1 VKEISWILNDDI
13 VMETLPDG
21 KKKLIN
27 NDYIELVFQE
37 TLGKGRFCKVKKALG
52 AYPKFGEKDIP
63 YAIKIFNKQQLK
75 STPFYKMEKLTNMLA
90 KSDDEITLQGKFD
103 HPNVC
108 KTFIAFDHGEHADG
122 FIYLLMQIGD
132 LGSVSKADESSGKA
146 VFSIPEEVAEQ
157 VEMNITDPGL
167 KKEYAPFCKNMK
179 EKIVQFIFAD
189 VASGLR
195 YLHHPELRVANRDI
209 KPENIVFTTEDGGT
223 SLNKRDRA
231 MIVDFTTSE

>member
-1 VKEISWILNDDI
+1 
-13 VMETLPDG
+13 M
-21 KKKLIN
+21 
-27 NDYIELVFQE
+27 
-37 TLGKGRFCKVKKALG
+37 
-52 AYPKFGEKDIP
+52 
-63 YAIKIFNKQQLK
+63 
-75 STPFYKMEKLTNMLA
+75 
-90 KSDDEITLQGKFD
+90 QGKFD

-108 KTFIAFDHGEHADG
+108 KTFIAFDQGEQHEG

-132 LGSVSKADESSGKA
+132 LGSVCKADESSGKA

-157 VEMNITDPGL
+157 VEINITDPGL
-167 KKEYAPFCKNMK
+167 KQEYAPFCKTLK

-189 VASGLR
+189 VADGLR

-209 KPENIVFTTEDGGT
+209 KPENIVFTTEAGGT